1 MSVPKGEEQPSLQK
15 NIFIWQIWNTSPR
28 EEAWPEDITT
38 CTSSTCTHHQGPTKK
53 RERDEFFISELPYL
67 LQPTSHDY
75 IIGGDFKMFYTELQ
89 ARFAHITIHKTSQDQ
104 IYSVI
109 AQTIEVETHEL
120 INGQITSN
128 ELQVATMQAPKNKSP
143 GADGITAEFY
153 QWDIDILQNDLL
165 RLYNDSFC
173 NRTNHAGPCTRNN
186 SLHTKN

>member
-1 MSVPKGEEQPSLQK
+1 
-15 NIFIWQIWNTSPR
+15 
-28 EEAWPEDITT
+28 
-38 CTSSTCTHHQGPTKK
+38 
-53 RERDEFFISELPYL
+53 
-67 LQPTSHDY
+67 
-75 IIGGDFKMFYTELQ
+75 MFYTELQ

-109 AQTIEVETHEL
+109 AQTIEVETQEL
-120 INGQITSN
+120 INGQITSH